1 MSTAAAPPKILLI
14 DSNVYFSRKLSEA
27 LKREGFEVLSSTQ
40 ATYALTMLEW
50 NTPAAILCATNLREM
65 NAYQIAPIIRAD
77 AKTTAIPLI
86 ALGSGGEQALM
97 EAFRSGC
104 DDYVDR
110 RNNPEDIAVHIHNF
124 LLSRQE
130 GFQPTQ
136 MVPSS
141 MATLTGDLS
150 RLDLPGVIQLLD
162 QARQTGALN
171 INSGNT
177 DGVIYFD
184 AGEVTHAECGPYFG
198 DEAVI
203 HILKSCE
210 GADKGVYKFV
220 YGTTAAHRTVLRS
233 ATDLML
239 DAMRELD
246 ESARDAAV
254 AEAASSDEKPAPAAP
269 DSKTARAK
277 IAPEGAEEGEHAA
290 IHSEAAADGAGQET
304 S

>member
-1 MSTAAAPPKILLI
+1 MNTTAALPKVLLI
-14 DSNVYFSRKLSEA
+14 DSNVYFSKKLSDA
-27 LKREGFEVLSSTQ
+27 LKHEGFDVLASPQ
-40 ATYALTMLEW
+40 AAYALTMLEW

-65 NAYQIAPIIRAD
+65 SAYEIAPILRGD
-77 AKTTAIPLI
+77 SKTASIPLI
-86 ALGSGGEQALM
+86 AVGNGGEQALM
-97 EAFRSGC
+97 EAFRCGC

-110 RNNPEDIAVHIHNF
+110 RRGPEDIATHVRNF

-136 MVPSS
+136 MVPNSVAS
-141 MATLTGDLS
+141 LTGDLS
-150 RLDLPGVIQLLD
+150 RMDLPGVIQMLN

-171 INSGNT
+171 INSGDT

-184 AGEVTHAECGPYFG
+184 GGELSHAECGTLFG
-198 DEAVI
+198 DEAVV

-210 GADKGVYKFV
+210 GAGKGIYKFV
-220 YGTTAAHRTVLRS
+220 YGVTAAQRTVLRS

-246 ESARDAAV
+246 EAARDDATNENLEVLDETNASSATEHGATPLQ
-254 AEAASSDEKPAPAAP
+254 AEAEH
-269 DSKTARAK
+269 
-277 IAPEGAEEGEHAA
+277 EHAR
-290 IHSEAAADGAGQET
+290 ISPENSEREQ

>member
-1 MSTAAAPPKILLI
+1 MNTQAAQPRVLLI
-14 DSNVYFSRKLSEA
+14 DSNVYFSKRLNVA
-27 LKREGFEVLSSTQ
+27 LKHEGFEVLASPQ
-40 ATYALTMLEW
+40 AAYGLTMIEW

-65 NAYQIAPIIRAD
+65 NAYQIAPILRGD
-77 AKTTAIPLI
+77 PKTASIPIIAI
-86 ALGSGGEQALM
+86 GNGGEQALM

-110 RNNPEDIAVHIHNF
+110 RSSPEDIAAHVRNF

-150 RLDLPGVIQLLD
+150 RLDLPGAIQMLN
-162 QARQTGALN
+162 QALQTGALH
-171 INSGNT
+171 INAGDI
-177 DGVIYFD
+177 DGVFYFD
-184 AGEVTHAECGPYFG
+184 GGELTHAECGALFG

-203 HILKSCE
+203 HVLKACE
-210 GADKGVYKFV
+210 GAGKGVYKFV
-220 YGTTAAHRTVLRS
+220 HGTLPAHRTVLRS

-246 ESARDAAV
+246 ESARDQNKAATDHDNTQ
-254 AEAASSDEKPAPAAP
+254 EPTDAATEDVK
-269 DSKTARAK
+269 
-277 IAPEGAEEGEHAA
+277 
-290 IHSEAAADGAGQET
+290 QEMP
-304 S
+304 

>member
-1 MSTAAAPPKILLI
+1 MSAQAAQPKVLVI
-14 DSNVYFSRKLSEA
+14 DSNVYFSRKLSAA
-27 LKREGFEVLSSTQ
+27 LKKEGFEVLASAQ
-40 ATYALTMLEW
+40 ATYGLTMIEW

-65 NAYQIAPIIRAD
+65 NAYQIAPILRGD
-77 AKTTAIPLI
+77 PKTASIPIIAI
-86 ALGSGGEQALM
+86 GNGGEQALM

-110 RNNPEDIAVHIHNF
+110 RNGADEVATHVRNF

-150 RLDLPGVIQLLD
+150 RLDLPGVIQMLN

-171 INSGNT
+171 INAREV

-184 AGEVTHAECGPYFG
+184 GGDVTHAECGVYFG
-198 DEAVI
+198 DEAVV

-220 YGTTAAHRTVLRS
+220 YGTLAAHRTVLRS

-246 ESARDAAV
+246 ESARDAAET
-254 AEAASSDEKPAPAAP
+254 ADASSASLSQVSKAESNHSEIRSVLSP
-269 DSKTARAK
+269 DSRQ
-277 IAPEGAEEGEHAA
+277 GEVSAHD
-290 IHSEAAADGAGQET
+290 EPKDVQQELP
-304 S
+304 

>member
-1 MSTAAAPPKILLI
+1 MTVAAAQPKILLI
-14 DSNVYFSRKLSEA
+14 DSNVYFSKKLSDA
-27 LKREGFEVLSSTQ
+27 LKTEGFEVVTSPQ
-40 ATYALTMLEW
+40 AAYALTMLEW
-50 NTPAAILCATNLREM
+50 NRPAAVLCATNLREM
-65 NAYQIAPIIRAD
+65 SAYEIAPIMRAD
-77 AKTTAIPLI
+77 SKTAAIPII
-86 ALGSGGEQALM
+86 AVGNGGDQALM

-110 RNNPEDIAVHIHNF
+110 RRAPDDIAAHVRAF
-124 LLSRQE
+124 LVSRQE

-150 RLDLPGVIQLLD
+150 RMDLPGVIQMLN

-171 INSGNT
+171 INTDDT

-184 AGEVTHAECGPYFG
+184 GGELSHAECGVLFG

-210 GADKGVYKFV
+210 GAGKGVYKFV
-220 YGTTAAHRTVLRS
+220 YGTTAAHHTVLRS

-246 ESARDAAV
+246 EAANEAESGNDTAIEA
-254 AEAASSDEKPAPAAP
+254 AEA
-269 DSKTARAK
+269 
-277 IAPEGAEEGEHAA
+277 
-290 IHSEAAADGAGQET
+290 HSESESHSGPNKIELEQP
-304 S
+304 

>member
-1 MSTAAAPPKILLI
+1 MNVAAAQPRILLI
-14 DSNVYFSRKLSEA
+14 DSNVYFSKKLSDA
-27 LKREGFEVLSSTQ
+27 LKTEGFDVITSSQ
-40 ATYALTMLEW
+40 AAYALTMLEW
-50 NTPAAILCATNLREM
+50 NRPAAVLCATNLREM
-65 NAYQIAPIIRAD
+65 SAYEIAPILRAD
-77 AKTTAIPLI
+77 AKTAAIPII
-86 ALGSGGEQALM
+86 AVGNGGEQALM

-110 RNNPEDIAVHIHNF
+110 RRAPDDIAAHVRAF
-124 LLSRQE
+124 LVSRQE

-150 RLDLPGVIQLLD
+150 RMDLPGVIQMLN

-171 INSGNT
+171 INSGDT

-184 AGEVTHAECGPYFG
+184 GGELSHAECGVLFG

-210 GADKGVYKFV
+210 GAGRGVYKFV
-220 YGTTAAHRTVLRS
+220 YGTTSTQHTVLRS

-246 ESARDAAV
+246 EAAHE
-254 AEAASSDEKPAPAAP
+254 AESN
-269 DSKTARAK
+269 DS
-277 IAPEGAEEGEHAA
+277 GEEG
-290 IHSEAAADGAGQET
+290 SESENET
-304 S
+304 ASDSGPNKIELERP

>member
-1 MSTAAAPPKILLI
+1 MNAASPQSKILLI
-14 DSNVYFSRKLSEA
+14 DSNVYFSKKLSNA
-27 LKREGFEVLSSTQ
+27 LKAEGFDVTASSQ
-40 ATYALTMLEW
+40 SAYALTMLEW
-50 NTPAAILCATNLREM
+50 NRPAAVLCATNLREM
-65 NAYQIAPIIRAD
+65 SAYEIAPILRAD
-77 AKTTAIPLI
+77 SKTAAIAII
-86 ALGSGGEQALM
+86 AIGDGGDQALM
-97 EAFRSGC
+97 EAFRAGC

-110 RNNPEDIAVHIHNF
+110 RRSPDDIAAHIRAF

-136 MVPSS
+136 MVPNSL
-141 MATLTGDLS
+141 ATLTGDLS
-150 RLDLPGVIQLLD
+150 RLDLPGVIQMLS

-171 INSGNT
+171 INAENT

-184 AGEVTHAECGPYFG
+184 AGDLSHAECGLLFG

-210 GADKGVYKFV
+210 GIGKGVYKFV

-246 ESARDAAV
+246 EAANDQDSGDGEPV
-254 AEAASSDEKPAPAAP
+254 PSEKNESSDENSA
-269 DSKTARAK
+269 KTQVER
-277 IAPEGAEEGEHAA
+277 
-290 IHSEAAADGAGQET
+290 S
-304 S
+304 

>member
-1 MSTAAAPPKILLI
+1 MLTSPQAAY
-14 DSNVYFSRKLSEA
+14 V
-27 LKREGFEVLSSTQ
+27 
-40 ATYALTMLEW
+40 LTMLEW

-65 NAYQIAPIIRAD
+65 NAYEIAPILRGD
-77 AKTTAIPLI
+77 SKTASIPLV
-86 ALGSGGEQALM
+86 AVGNGGGQALL

-110 RNNPEDIAVHIHNF
+110 RRGPEDIAAHVRNF

-136 MVPSS
+136 MVPNS
-141 MATLTGDLS
+141 MAALTGDLS
-150 RLDLPGVIQLLD
+150 RLDLPGVIQMLN

-171 INSGNT
+171 INSGET

-184 AGEVTHAECGPYFG
+184 GGEVSHAECGRYFG

-210 GADKGVYKFV
+210 GAGKGVYKFV
-220 YGTTAAHRTVLRS
+220 YGVTSAQRTVLRS

-246 ESARDAAV
+246 EAARDD
-254 AEAASSDEKPAPAAP
+254 AETSHVLSDASQESDEMNLQESGTGTESSA
-269 DSKTARAK
+269 
-277 IAPEGAEEGEHAA
+277 EHAEVA
-290 IHSEAAADGAGQET
+290 RDESETERP
-304 S
+304 

>member
-1 MSTAAAPPKILLI
+1 MNMAAAQPRILLI
-14 DSNVYFSRKLSEA
+14 DSNVYFSKKLSDA
-27 LKREGFEVLSSTQ
+27 LKTEGFDVITSSQ
-40 ATYALTMLEW
+40 AAYALTMLEW
-50 NTPAAILCATNLREM
+50 NRPAAVLCATNLREM
-65 NAYQIAPIIRAD
+65 SAYEIAPILRAD
-77 AKTTAIPLI
+77 AKTAAIPII
-86 ALGSGGEQALM
+86 AVGNGGDQALM
-97 EAFRSGC
+97 EAFRCGC

-110 RNNPEDIAVHIHNF
+110 RRAPDDIAAHVRAF
-124 LLSRQE
+124 LVSRQE

-150 RLDLPGVIQLLD
+150 RMDLPGVIQMLN

-171 INSGNT
+171 INSGDT

-184 AGEVTHAECGPYFG
+184 GGELSHAECGLLFG

-210 GADKGVYKFV
+210 GAGRGVYKFV
-220 YGTTAAHRTVLRS
+220 YGTTSTQHTVLRS

-246 ESARDAAV
+246 EAAHE
-254 AEAASSDEKPAPAAP
+254 AESNDGGDEAS
-269 DSKTARAK
+269 
-277 IAPEGAEEGEHAA
+277 GAE
-290 IHSEAAADGAGQET
+290 SESASDSGPNKIELERP
-304 S
+304 

>member
-1 MSTAAAPPKILLI
+1 MSTQIAQPRVLLI
-14 DSNVYFSRKLSEA
+14 DSNVYFTKRLSAA
-27 LKREGFEVLSSTQ
+27 LKKEGFEVLASAQ
-40 ATYALTMLEW
+40 AAYGLTMLEW

-65 NAYQIAPIIRAD
+65 NAYQIAPILRGD
-77 AKTTAIPLI
+77 PKTAAIPII
-86 ALGSGGEQALM
+86 AIGNGGEHALM

-110 RNNPEDIAVHIHNF
+110 RCSPEDIAAHVRSF

-150 RLDLPGVIQLLD
+150 RLDLPGVIQMLN
-162 QARQTGALN
+162 QARQSGALN
-171 INSGNT
+171 INAG
-177 DGVIYFD
+177 DIDAVIYFD
-184 AGEVTHAECGPYFG
+184 GGEVTHAECGVYFG

-210 GADKGVYKFV
+210 GAGKGVYKFV
-220 YGTTAAHRTVLRS
+220 YGALAAHRTVLRS
-233 ATDLML
+233 ATDLLL

-246 ESARDAAV
+246 ESARDL
-254 AEAASSDEKPAPAAP
+254 AESTATAMELESESKHSGVLTKASSAHERGAGSADAAP
-269 DSKTARAK
+269 EDAK
-277 IAPEGAEEGEHAA
+277 
-290 IHSEAAADGAGQET
+290 QEMT
-304 S
+304 

>member
-1 MSTAAAPPKILLI
+1 MNTQVAQPRVLLI
-14 DSNVYFSRKLSEA
+14 DSNVYFSRKLNAA
-27 LKREGFEVLSSTQ
+27 LKKEGFEVLTSPQ
-40 ATYALTMLEW
+40 AAFALTMLEW

-65 NAYQIAPIIRAD
+65 NAYEIAPILRAD
-77 AKTTAIPLI
+77 PKTASIPLI
-86 ALGSGGEQALM
+86 AVGNGGEQALM

-110 RNNPEDIAVHIHNF
+110 RRGPEDIAAHVRNF

-141 MATLTGDLS
+141 MTTLTGDLS
-150 RLDLPGVIQLLD
+150 RLDLPGVIQMLN

-171 INSGNT
+171 INAGET

-184 AGEVTHAECGPYFG
+184 GGELTHAECGVYFG

-210 GADKGVYKFV
+210 GAGKGVYKFV
-220 YGTTAAHRTVLRS
+220 YGNLAAHRTVLRS
-233 ATDLML
+233 STDLML

-246 ESARDAAV
+246 ESSRDAAEAAAV
-254 AEAASSDEKPAPAAP
+254 PSETVSSTSDAAPELKEDSAEASTDH
-269 DSKTARAK
+269 
-277 IAPEGAEEGEHAA
+277 EHAA
-290 IHSEAAADGAGQET
+290 IQADGAPDKGDAR
-304 S
+304 

>member
-1 MSTAAAPPKILLI
+1 MNTAAVQPKVLLI
-14 DSNVYFSRKLSEA
+14 DSNVYFSKKLSDA
-27 LKREGFEVLSSTQ
+27 LRKEGFEVLTSPQ
-40 ATYALTMLEW
+40 AAYALTMLEW

-65 NAYQIAPIIRAD
+65 NAFQVAPILRAD
-77 AKTTAIPLI
+77 AKTAAIPVI
-86 ALGSGGEQALM
+86 AVGSGGEQALM

-110 RNNPEDIAVHIHNF
+110 RNSPYDIAVHVRNF

-150 RLDLPGVIQLLD
+150 RLDLPGVIQLLN

-171 INSGNT
+171 INSGST

-184 AGEVTHAECGPYFG
+184 GGEVTHAECGPYFG

-203 HILKSCE
+203 YILKSCE
-210 GADKGVYKFV
+210 GAGKGVYKFV
-220 YGTTAAHRTVLRS
+220 YGTIAAQRTVLRS
-233 ATDLML
+233 STDLML

-246 ESARDAAV
+246 ESSRDAGA
-254 AEAASSDEKPAPAAP
+254 AENQPAEDAGGKPMSAAQHEEAAE
-269 DSKTARAK
+269 
-277 IAPEGAEEGEHAA
+277 
-290 IHSEAAADGAGQET
+290 HSEAVGEGTEQET
-304 S
+304 P

>member
-1 MSTAAAPPKILLI
+1 MNTTAALPKVLLI
-14 DSNVYFSRKLSEA
+14 DSNVYFSKKLSDA
-27 LKREGFEVLSSTQ
+27 LKHEGFDVLASPQ
-40 ATYALTMLEW
+40 AAYALTMLEW

-65 NAYQIAPIIRAD
+65 SAYEIAPILRGD
-77 AKTTAIPLI
+77 SKTASIPLI
-86 ALGSGGEQALM
+86 AVGNGGEQALM
-97 EAFRSGC
+97 EAFRCGC

-110 RNNPEDIAVHIHNF
+110 RRGPEDIATHVRNF

-136 MVPSS
+136 MVPNSVAS
-141 MATLTGDLS
+141 LTGDLS
-150 RLDLPGVIQLLD
+150 RMDLPGVIQMLN

-171 INSGNT
+171 INSGDT

-184 AGEVTHAECGPYFG
+184 GGELSHAECGTFFG
-198 DEAVI
+198 DEAVV

-210 GADKGVYKFV
+210 GAGKGMYKFV
-220 YGTTAAHRTVLRS
+220 YGVTAAQRTVLRS

-246 ESARDAAV
+246 EAARDDATNENL
-254 AEAASSDEKPAPAAP
+254 EALDETNASSATEHGAT
-269 DSKTARAK
+269 SLRA
-277 IAPEGAEEGEHAA
+277 EHEHAR
-290 IHSEAAADGAGQET
+290 ISPENSEREQ

>member
-1 MSTAAAPPKILLI
+1 MTVGPALPKILLI
-14 DSNVYFSRKLSEA
+14 DSNVYFSKKLSDA
-27 LKREGFEVLSSTQ
+27 LKVEGFEVVTSPQ
-40 ATYALTMLEW
+40 AAYALTMLEW
-50 NTPAAILCATNLREM
+50 NKPAAVLCATNLREM
-65 NAYQIAPIIRAD
+65 SAYEIAPILRAD
-77 AKTTAIPLI
+77 AKTAAIPII
-86 ALGSGGEQALM
+86 AVGNGGDQALM

-104 DDYVDR
+104 DEYVDR
-110 RNNPEDIAVHIHNF
+110 RRAPNDIAAHVRAF

-141 MATLTGDLS
+141 MASLTGDLS
-150 RLDLPGVIQLLD
+150 RMDLPGVIQMLN

-171 INSGNT
+171 INSDET

-184 AGEVTHAECGPYFG
+184 GGEVSHSECGLLFG
-198 DEAVI
+198 DEAVV

-210 GADKGVYKFV
+210 SAGKGVYKFV

-246 ESARDAAV
+246 EAALE
-254 AEAASSDEKPAPAAP
+254 AETASIREAAGAHTENPSDSGPNKVELEQP
-269 DSKTARAK
+269 
-277 IAPEGAEEGEHAA
+277 
-290 IHSEAAADGAGQET
+290 
-304 S
+304 

>member
-1 MSTAAAPPKILLI
+1 MSTAAGSPKILLI
-14 DSNVYFSRKLSEA
+14 DSNVYFSRKLSGA
-27 LKREGFEVLSSTQ
+27 LKSEGFEVLSSPQ
-40 ATYALTMLEW
+40 AAYALTMLEW
-50 NTPAAILCATNLREM
+50 NMPAAIICATNLREM

-77 AKTTAIPLI
+77 AKTTSIPLI

-110 RNNPEDIAVHIHNF
+110 RNSFEDIAVHVHNF

-150 RLDLPGVIQLLD
+150 RLDLPGVIQLLS
-162 QARQTGALN
+162 QARQTGTLH
-171 INSGNT
+171 INSGST

-210 GADKGVYKFV
+210 GANKGVYKFV

-246 ESARDAAV
+246 ESARDSAQ
-254 AEAASSDEKPAPAAP
+254 AASRSETAASQKQASP
-269 DSKTARAK
+269 
-277 IAPEGAEEGEHAA
+277 PEGARVSPELPEKSAHAA
-290 IHSEAAADGAGQET
+290 IRSEAAADGPSGRGDE
-304 S
+304 

>member
-1 MSTAAAPPKILLI
+1 MTAAAAQPKILLI
-14 DSNVYFSRKLSEA
+14 DSNVYFSKKLSDA
-27 LKREGFEVLSSTQ
+27 LKTEGFEVVTSSQ
-40 ATYALTMLEW
+40 AAYALTMLEW
-50 NTPAAILCATNLREM
+50 NRPAAVLCATNLREM
-65 NAYQIAPIIRAD
+65 SAYEIAPILRAD
-77 AKTTAIPLI
+77 SKTAAIPII
-86 ALGSGGEQALM
+86 AVGNGGDQALM

-110 RNNPEDIAVHIHNF
+110 RRAPDDIAAHVRAF
-124 LLSRQE
+124 LVSRQE

-150 RLDLPGVIQLLD
+150 RMDLPGVIQMLN

-171 INSGNT
+171 INTDDT

-184 AGEVTHAECGPYFG
+184 GGELSHAECGPLFG

-210 GADKGVYKFV
+210 GAGKGVYKFV

-246 ESARDAAV
+246 EAANEGKSGSSEDGSEV
-254 AEAASSDEKPAPAAP
+254 VEAESESE
-269 DSKTARAK
+269 S
-277 IAPEGAEEGEHAA
+277 ES
-290 IHSEAAADGAGQET
+290 HSGPNKMELEQP
-304 S
+304 

>member
-1 MSTAAAPPKILLI
+1 MTVAVAQPKILLI
-14 DSNVYFSRKLSEA
+14 DSNVYFSKKLSDA
-27 LKREGFEVLSSTQ
+27 LKTEGFEVVTSSQ
-40 ATYALTMLEW
+40 AAYALTMLEW
-50 NTPAAILCATNLREM
+50 NRPAAVLCATNLREM
-65 NAYQIAPIIRAD
+65 SAYEIAPILRAD
-77 AKTTAIPLI
+77 SKTATIPII
-86 ALGSGGEQALM
+86 AVGNGGDQALM

-110 RNNPEDIAVHIHNF
+110 RRAPDDIAAHVRAF

-136 MVPSS
+136 MVPTS

-150 RLDLPGVIQLLD
+150 RMDLPGVIQMLN

-171 INSGNT
+171 INAGDT

-184 AGEVTHAECGPYFG
+184 GGELSHAECGVLFG

-210 GADKGVYKFV
+210 GGGKGVYKFV
-220 YGTTAAHRTVLRS
+220 YGTTATQHTVLRS

-246 ESARDAAV
+246 EAAHE
-254 AEAASSDEKPAPAAP
+254 AESGGGEHEAAGADTDIPSDSPN
-269 DSKTARAK
+269 K
-277 IAPEGAEEGEHAA
+277 IELEQP
-290 IHSEAAADGAGQET
+290 
-304 S
+304 

>member
-1 MSTAAAPPKILLI
+1 MTVAAAQPKILLI
-14 DSNVYFSRKLSEA
+14 DSNVYFSKKLSDA
-27 LKREGFEVLSSTQ
+27 LKTEGFEVVTSSQ
-40 ATYALTMLEW
+40 APYALTMLEW
-50 NTPAAILCATNLREM
+50 NKPAVVLCATNLREM
-65 NAYQIAPIIRAD
+65 NAYEIAPILRAD
-77 AKTTAIPLI
+77 SKTAAIPII
-86 ALGSGGEQALM
+86 AVGNGGDQALM

-110 RNNPEDIAVHIHNF
+110 RRAPDDIAAHVRAF

-141 MATLTGDLS
+141 MASLTGDLS
-150 RLDLPGVIQLLD
+150 RMDLPGVIQMLS

-171 INSGNT
+171 INAGDT

-184 AGEVTHAECGPYFG
+184 GGELSHAECGLLFG
-198 DEAVI
+198 DEAVV
-203 HILKSCE
+203 HIVKSCE
-210 GADKGVYKFV
+210 NTGKGVYKFV

-246 ESARDAAV
+246 EAAQE
-254 AEAASSDEKPAPAAP
+254 AESTSDVE
-269 DSKTARAK
+269 S
-277 IAPEGAEEGEHAA
+277 
-290 IHSEAAADGAGQET
+290 SEAHSRSDSDSGPNKIELEQP
-304 S
+304 

>member
-1 MSTAAAPPKILLI
+1 MTVAAAQPKILLI
-14 DSNVYFSRKLSEA
+14 DSNVYFSKKLSDA
-27 LKREGFEVLSSTQ
+27 LKTEGFEVVTSSH
-40 ATYALTMLEW
+40 AAYALTMLEW
-50 NTPAAILCATNLREM
+50 NRPAAVLCATNLREM
-65 NAYQIAPIIRAD
+65 SAYEIAPILRAD
-77 AKTTAIPLI
+77 TKTAAIPII
-86 ALGSGGEQALM
+86 AVGNGGDQALM

-110 RNNPEDIAVHIHNF
+110 RRAPDDIAAHVRSF
-124 LLSRQE
+124 LVSRQE

-150 RLDLPGVIQLLD
+150 RMDLPGVIQMLN

-171 INSGNT
+171 INTDDT

-184 AGEVTHAECGPYFG
+184 AGELSHAECGLLFG

-210 GADKGVYKFV
+210 GAGKGVYKFV

-246 ESARDAAV
+246 EAANEAETLDNGVASESIEVRSEIASESDAG
-254 AEAASSDEKPAPAAP
+254 PN
-269 DSKTARAK
+269 K
-277 IAPEGAEEGEHAA
+277 IELEQP
-290 IHSEAAADGAGQET
+290 
-304 S
+304 

>member
-1 MSTAAAPPKILLI
+1 MNVAAAQPKILLI
-14 DSNVYFSRKLSEA
+14 DSNVYFSKKLSDA
-27 LKREGFEVLSSTQ
+27 LKTEGFDVMTTSQ
-40 ATYALTMLEW
+40 AAYALTMLEW
-50 NTPAAILCATNLREM
+50 NRPAAVLCATNLREM
-65 NAYQIAPIIRAD
+65 NAYEIAPILRAD
-77 AKTTAIPLI
+77 SKTAGIPII
-86 ALGSGGEQALM
+86 AVGNGGDQALM
-97 EAFRSGC
+97 EAFRFGC
-104 DDYVDR
+104 DEYVDR
-110 RNNPEDIAVHIHNF
+110 RRSPDDIAAHVRAF

-150 RLDLPGVIQLLD
+150 RMDLPGVIQMLS

-171 INSGNT
+171 INAGDT

-184 AGEVTHAECGPYFG
+184 GGEVFHAECGVLFG

-210 GADKGVYKFV
+210 GAGKGIYKFV

-246 ESARDAAV
+246 EAAHE
-254 AEAASSDEKPAPAAP
+254 AEAGNIDGEALGSPSDSS
-269 DSKTARAK
+269 S
-277 IAPEGAEEGEHAA
+277 G
-290 IHSEAAADGAGQET
+290 
-304 S
+304 